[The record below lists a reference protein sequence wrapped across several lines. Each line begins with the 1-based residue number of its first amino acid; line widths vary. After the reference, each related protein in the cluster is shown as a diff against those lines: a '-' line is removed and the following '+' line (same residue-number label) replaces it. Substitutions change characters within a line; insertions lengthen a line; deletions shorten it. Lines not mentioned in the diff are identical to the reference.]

1 MHASLPEPMLASA
14 SALFRLKAQEPG
26 GICVGWPGSSYELQ
40 LTCEDEVSSTANGRI
55 RGVVFA
61 RGLRFHAASAGGLF
75 VEPSDGEPRMLA
87 GRVVAVDENNA
98 LVVLKAPMPIMV
110 SMPAGQDWSILTEG
124 SMVNGHVESGAGF
137 LPVAEG

>member
-1 MHASLPEPMLASA
+1 MDASLPEPLLASA
-14 SALFRLKAQEPG
+14 SALFRLKAQDSG

-40 LTCEDEVSSTANGRI
+40 LTCEDQISPTTNGRI

-98 LVVLKAPMPIMV
+98 LVVLKAPMPILV

-124 SMVNGHVESGAGF
+124 SMVNGHVESGTGF
-137 LPVAEG
+137 LPATEG

>member
-1 MHASLPEPMLASA
+1 M
-14 SALFRLKAQEPG
+14 
-26 GICVGWPGSSYELQ
+26 
-40 LTCEDEVSSTANGRI
+40 
-55 RGVVFA
+55 FA

-98 LVVLKAPMPIMV
+98 LVVLKAPMPIM
-110 SMPAGQDWSILTEG
+110 GQHACWSNWSILTEG

>member
-1 MHASLPEPMLASA
+1 MRASLPEHMLASA
-14 SALFRLKAQEPG
+14 SALFRLKDHDPDSVL
-26 GICVGWPGSSYELQ
+26 VGWPGSSYELQ
-40 LTCEDEVSSTANGRI
+40 LSCQDEVSTTTNGKI

-75 VEPSDGEPRMLA
+75 VEPSDGEPRLLA

-98 LVVLKAPMPIMV
+98 LVVLKAPMPILV
-110 SMPAGQDWSILTEG
+110 SMQPAQDWSILTEG

-137 LPVAEG
+137 LPRGED